1 MKLKIIV
8 LNIVLA
14 ILIVTFLYS
23 ALNVDVEV
31 LTTRASYTLEGDN
44 LLISMPVS
52 VRNGGFY
59 PLKNIRVE
67 TLIENGTSCLWKDVF
82 TINEIA
88 PLSTYTEKFILK
100 INITSVYEE
109 LGSKFALNGGELT
122 LKILIHGEDWMLAE
136 MNAVE
141 VRKIWWEPLIESFNI
156 LTSQIKFENESIMV
170 PYILKPRV
178 PVNGKINLIIQD
190 AEGIIAKG
198 QEDIL
203 CGKVATVKLNLQ
215 RDMTELTQE
224 EWEIIAVLSVGSL
237 KITKQVSYEFTPD
250 IGGGVP

>member
-8 LNIVLA
+8 LNIVFA
-14 ILIVTFLYS
+14 IFLGTFLYS

-31 LTTRASYTLEGDN
+31 LTTRASYTVEGEN
-44 LLISMPVS
+44 LLINVPVS

-59 PLKNIRVE
+59 PLENIRVE
-67 TLIENGTSCLWKDVF
+67 TVIENGTSSLWKDVF

-100 INITSVYEE
+100 IDIKSLYEK

-122 LKILIHGEDWMLAE
+122 LRILIHGEDWILAE

-141 VRKIWWEPLIESFNI
+141 VRKIWWEPLIKSFNI
-156 LTSQIKFENESIMV
+156 LTSQIKFENESIIV
-170 PYILKPRV
+170 PYILKSRV

-190 AEGIIAKG
+190 ADGIIAKG
-198 QEDIL
+198 QENIL
-203 CGKVATVKLNLQ
+203 CGKVATVKLNLL
-215 RDMTELTQE
+215 RDMTELRQGE
-224 EWEIIAVLSVGSL
+224 RDIIAVLSVGSL

-250 IGGGVP
+250 IGGDVP